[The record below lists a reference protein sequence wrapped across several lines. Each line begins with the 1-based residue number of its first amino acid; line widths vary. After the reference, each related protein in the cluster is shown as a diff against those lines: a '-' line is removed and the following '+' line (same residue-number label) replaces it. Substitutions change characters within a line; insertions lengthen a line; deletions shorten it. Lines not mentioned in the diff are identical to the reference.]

1 MDAGEN
7 NLWLPNIM
15 DFETI
20 KIYFLLRLDTGTVT
34 VMKQCYISIKK
45 KKMEGEFIP
54 SSSV

>member
-1 MDAGEN
+1 
-7 NLWLPNIM
+7 M

-45 KKMEGEFIP
+45 KKRWKENSFLLP
-54 SSSV
+54 VFKSLKSD

>member
-1 MDAGEN
+1 
-7 NLWLPNIM
+7 M